1 MHCQYSSGHHY
12 IKTSA
17 CNKAWPYIKTGL
29 VKTLHLSCEATHM
42 GYRLKFSEKKLLLAG
57 SFEKSPSPLPVD
69 GALSLPNPLPP
80 IWKLLDVI
88 IQKHRRGRWSW
99 PSTMASATTS
109 GLVRLVHCL
118 GIIVQI
124 EWRWV
129 WMIETTKSPTMP
141 SAVTNHV
148 QLRNIIMYPLNKVPF
163 LRGMISKLH
172 RTDPF
177 QLTLTKKNPWKIDIS
192 NLKLRHVCIKRGFFQ
207 MNGGIY

>member
-88 IQKHRRGRWSW
+88 IQKHRRGRWSL

-118 GIIVQI
+118 GIIFIQVAQI
-124 EWRWV
+124 YRL
-129 WMIETTKSPTMP
+129 IESRCRRTMSLDDRDYQVNYDASCCDKSCTIKKYHHVSTK
-141 SAVTNHV
+141 
-148 QLRNIIMYPLNKVPF
+148 
-163 LRGMISKLH
+163 
-172 RTDPF
+172 
-177 QLTLTKKNPWKIDIS
+177 
-192 NLKLRHVCIKRGFFQ
+192 
-207 MNGGIY
+207 

>member
-29 VKTLHLSCEATHM
+29 VKTLHLSCEATHK

-88 IQKHRRGRWSW
+88 IQKHRRGRWSL

-118 GIIVQI
+118 GIIVQSYRLI
-124 EWRWV
+124 ESRCLRTMSLDDRDYQV
-129 WMIETTKSPTMP
+129 NNDANCCDKTCTIKKYHHVSTK
-141 SAVTNHV
+141 
-148 QLRNIIMYPLNKVPF
+148 
-163 LRGMISKLH
+163 
-172 RTDPF
+172 
-177 QLTLTKKNPWKIDIS
+177 
-192 NLKLRHVCIKRGFFQ
+192 
-207 MNGGIY
+207 